1 MHLKT
6 SLNGNHTP
14 KMDMFVLVNICMIK
28 ITNMFIST

>member
-6 SLNGNHTP
+6 SLHGNHTQ

-28 ITNMFIST
+28 MTNMFNST